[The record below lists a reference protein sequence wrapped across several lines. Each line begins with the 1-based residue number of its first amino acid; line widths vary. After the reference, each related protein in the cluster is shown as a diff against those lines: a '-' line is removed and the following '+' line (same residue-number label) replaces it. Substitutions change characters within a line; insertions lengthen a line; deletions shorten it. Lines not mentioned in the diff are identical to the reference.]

1 MSTTEQKLQELRRRI
16 DEAEHAGSARA
27 VEKQHA
33 KGKLTARER
42 LDLLP
47 YNEPGIASYLAGHG
61 EPSNALVP
69 LISLDEIS
77 TGHYLVMNK
86 DSNPELV
93 EQIRSA
99 FQSLLDNGEFE
110 RILGPSLAR

>member
-1 MSTTEQKLQELRRRI
+1 MLR
-16 DEAEHAGSARA
+16 
-27 VEKQHA
+27 
-33 KGKLTARER
+33 RER